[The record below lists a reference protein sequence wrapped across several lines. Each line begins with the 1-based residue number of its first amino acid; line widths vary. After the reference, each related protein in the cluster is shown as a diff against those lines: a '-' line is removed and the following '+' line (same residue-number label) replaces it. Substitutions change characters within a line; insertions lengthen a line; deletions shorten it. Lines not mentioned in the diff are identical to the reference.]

1 MAKQQTIGAPIT
13 LSGKGLHTGAAIN
26 LTILPGEVNTG
37 RVFQRMDL
45 EGQPLVE
52 ALADNVS
59 KTTRGTV
66 LAKGGVEVCT
76 VEHCLSA
83 LYALGIDNA
92 LIQLDG
98 TELPILNGSATA
110 YVEAIAAAGIQE
122 QDAEREDYIVTQ
134 KIEYTNE
141 ETGTKIM
148 ILPDDHLSLQVQVEY
163 DSPVVNNQFA
173 NLERLEDYGKEI
185 AAARTFVFVRE
196 LAPLAELGLIK
207 GGDLDNALVIYD
219 QEMKADELKA
229 LAAQLGKPCPEANA
243 LGYLGTAPVNTN
255 EPARHKLLDL
265 LGDLSLLGT
274 RLVGRVIAQMPG
286 HTANTAF
293 AKKLRKDIKR
303 METSTPIY
311 RPEDAPLMDV
321 NRIKQ
326 LLPHR
331 YPFLLVDK
339 VVSRTETSIV
349 TVKNITFNEMQFLGH
364 FPEEPVM
371 PGVLQV
377 EAMAQSAGLLVLSQV
392 EDPERY
398 STYFLKINNVK
409 FRNKVVPGDT
419 MVMKVMLTSPIRR
432 GLSDIKGYVF
442 VGGKIVTEAE
452 MVAQIVKNK

>member
-1 MAKQQTIGAPIT
+1 MAKQQTINAPI
-13 LSGKGLHTGAAIN
+13 SFFGKGLHTGKAVN
-26 LTILPGEVNTG
+26 LTILPGEPNTG
-37 RVFQRMDL
+37 RVFQRTDL
-45 EGQPLVE
+45 EGQPCIE
-52 ALADNVS
+52 ALAEHVT

-66 LAKGGVEVCT
+66 LTKGDVEVCT

-83 LYALGIDNA
+83 LYAMGIDNA
-92 LIQLDG
+92 LIQLDSA
-98 TELPILNGSATA
+98 ELPILDGSAKPYTN
-110 YVEAIAAAGIQE
+110 AIVATGIQQ
-122 QDAEREDYIVTQ
+122 QDAECEDYVVTQ
-134 KIEYTNE
+134 KITYENT

-163 DSPVVNNQFA
+163 DSLVLSNQFA
-173 NLERLEDYGKEI
+173 TLETLDNYTSEI
-185 AAARTFVFVRE
+185 ASARTFVFVHE
-196 LAPLAELGLIK
+196 LAPLAEMGLIR
-207 GGDLDNALVIYD
+207 GGDLDNALVVYD
-219 QEMKADELKA
+219 RLIDESELTKIA
-229 LAAQLGKPCPEANA
+229 TQLGKPCPKADAIGYIGNTPANA
-243 LGYLGTAPVNTN
+243 N
-255 EPARHKLLDL
+255 EPARHKLLDF
-265 LGDLSLLGT
+265 LGDLSLIGT
-274 RLVGRVIAQMPG
+274 RLVGRVIATMPG

-303 METSTPIY
+303 LETATPIY

-339 VVSRTETSIV
+339 VISRTETSIV

-371 PGVLQV
+371 PGVLQI

-392 EDPERY
+392 EEPERY

>member
-1 MAKQQTIGAPIT
+1 MNQQT
-13 LSGKGLHTGAAIN
+13 LKKEYHFNGKSLHTGADVSVCIKPAEIGTGILFVRTDLGKKIPAIASKV
-26 LTILPGEVNTG
+26 VNTARSTQIG
-37 RVFQRMDL
+37 
-45 EGQPLVE
+45 EGDAV
-52 ALADNVS
+52 V
-59 KTTRGTV
+59 G
-66 LAKGGVEVCT
+66 T
-76 VEHCLSA
+76 VEHILSA
-83 LYALGIDNA
+83 FTGLGIDNA
-92 LIQLDG
+92 IVEVSGSEMPILDG
-98 TELPILNGSATA
+98 SASV
-110 YVEAIAAAGIQE
+110 YVKAFLSDGLLVQDASRKYIDIQE
-122 QDAEREDYIVTQ
+122 SIVIENESGSRIEVTPADKPSIDVEVDFSSEVLGVQTAHWDESVDYASQIAPCRTFCFLHELEQ
-134 KIEYTNE
+134 
-141 ETGTKIM
+141 
-148 ILPDDHLSLQVQVEY
+148 LLSL
-163 DSPVVNNQFA
+163 
-173 NLERLEDYGKEI
+173 
-185 AAARTFVFVRE
+185 
-196 LAPLAELGLIK
+196 GLVK
-207 GGDLDNALVIYD
+207 GGDVDNALVFVN
-219 QEMKADELKA
+219 KELSEEELEH
-229 LAAQLGKPCPEANA
+229 LAKLFNKDISKLEVHE
-243 LGYLGTAPVNTN
+243 GTLNNVQKYFDN

>member
-1 MAKQQTIGAPIT
+1 MAKQQTICAPIT
-13 LSGKGLHTGAAIN
+13 LQGKGLHTGAAIN
-26 LTILPGEVNTG
+26 LTILPGEPNTG
-37 RVFQRMDL
+37 RVFQRTDL
-45 EGQPLVE
+45 EGQPTIE
-52 ALADNVS
+52 ALADYVS
-59 KTTRGTV
+59 KTNRGTV
-66 LAKGGVEVCT
+66 LTKGGVDVCT

-83 LYALGIDNA
+83 LYAMGVDNA
-92 LIQLDG
+92 LIQLDAP
-98 TELPILNGSATA
+98 ELPILDGSARP
-110 YVEAIAAAGIQE
+110 YVDAIAAVGVQE
-122 QDAEREDYIVTQ
+122 QEAEREDFVVLQ
-134 KIEYTNE
+134 KIEYNNE

-173 NLERLEDYGKEI
+173 NLEHIENYSAEI
-185 AAARTFVFVRE
+185 ASARTFVFVRE

-219 QEMKADELKA
+219 QPMAADELQKVA
-229 LAAQLGKPCPEANA
+229 TALGKTCPQADA
-243 LGYLGTAPVNTN
+243 LGYIGNQPTNTN

-265 LGDLSLLGT
+265 LGDLALLGV
-274 RLVGRVIAQMPG
+274 RLVGRVIAFMPG

-293 AKKLRKDIKR
+293 AKKMRKDLKR
-303 METSTPIY
+303 QETATPIY
-311 RPEDAPLMDV
+311 RPEDEPLMDV

-339 VVSRTETSIV
+339 VVSRTENSIV

-364 FPEEPVM
+364 SPEEPVM

-392 EDPERY
+392 DEPERY